1 MHTLIA
7 DAVETCG
14 GSSSLQKLLNRLGV
28 CASQDT
34 HARFIQYRVQKIMKE
49 GPMATYPQ
57 DLFMLSAEN
66 LDFVHSFAQVFSGKQ
81 QSSWNGTTVQVV
93 QPQPLGLNT

>member
-14 GSSSLQKLLNRLGV
+14 GSSRLQKLLNQLGV

-34 HARFIQYRVQKIMKE
+34 HARYIQYRVQKRMKE
-49 GPMATYPQ
+49 GPMATYLI
-57 DLFMLSAEN
+57 DSFLLVSADN
-66 LDFVHSFAQVFSGKQ
+66 LDFVHSFARVFSGKQ
-81 QSSWNGTTVQVV
+81 QSRKREGR
-93 QPQPLGLNT
+93 GG